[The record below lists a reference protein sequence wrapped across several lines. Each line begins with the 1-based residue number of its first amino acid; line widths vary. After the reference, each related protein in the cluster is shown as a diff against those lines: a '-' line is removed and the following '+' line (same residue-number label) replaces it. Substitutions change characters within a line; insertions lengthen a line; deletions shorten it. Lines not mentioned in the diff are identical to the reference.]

1 MSKEYLCQWHIERI
15 SAGGICVRHRTATYN
30 TRKRRPLNLACAAS
44 MPDGCILAMSKEH
57 IVTGGIRRPL
67 ASIGLVWPAL
77 HVMASTGWPVRP
89 DQVPFVFLLAGN
101 GRPMMPMVPVVLAV
115 FSAWL
120 AWLEPMA

>member
-1 MSKEYLCQWHIERI
+1 MAVAKLGRMTHS
-15 SAGGICVRHRTATYN
+15 
-30 TRKRRPLNLACAAS
+30 
-44 MPDGCILAMSKEH
+44 
-57 IVTGGIRRPL
+57 VTGGIRRPL
-67 ASIGLVWPAL
+67 AWIGLFWPAL

-120 AWLEPMA
+120 AWLEPMAGGLCLCVPAGRSFGYGILWRPLESR